1 MHRTRWAG
9 ILLAATM
16 ASGCGLRDEMT
27 TTSSLALTASPA
39 TDMALP
45 DPTYTYEPLPW
56 ATDDV
61 PVATDDLS
69 LPSLPEATAAPAASP
84 SSEPA
89 PVQTASPDATA
100 SVPQVPV
107 VMPPPQPVPTV
118 VPTPVVTP
126 APLPT
131 PVPVVPTPVVT
142 PAPLPTPV
150 PVVPA
155 PADLAFTTKRTWT
168 TGFSL
173 FGTLRAHTE
182 LQVRNQ
188 SFFGTRQAIVT
199 VAFTR
204 KGAVVETREYTVTV
218 PPADIRLYTFDS
230 EEAADDVILSTR
242 GVN

>member
-1 MHRTRWAG
+1 MDRTCWAG
-9 ILLAATM
+9 ILLVATL

-27 TTSSLALTASPA
+27 TASSLALTASPSS
-39 TDMALP
+39 DMALP
-45 DPTYTYEPLPW
+45 DPPYTYEPLPW

-61 PVATDDLS
+61 PVATDDLN
-69 LPSLPEATAAPAASP
+69 LPGLPEATPSPAASP
-84 SSEPA
+84 SAEPT

-100 SVPQVPV
+100 SVPPVPV
-107 VMPPPQPVPTV
+107 VEPTPQPVPTA
-118 VPTPVVTP
+118 VPK
-126 APLPT
+126 
-131 PVPVVPTPVVT
+131 PVVT

-155 PADLAFTTKRTWT
+155 PAELTFTTKRTWT

-182 LQVRNQ
+182 LQVWNQ

-218 PPADIRLYTFDS
+218 PPADVRLYTFDS